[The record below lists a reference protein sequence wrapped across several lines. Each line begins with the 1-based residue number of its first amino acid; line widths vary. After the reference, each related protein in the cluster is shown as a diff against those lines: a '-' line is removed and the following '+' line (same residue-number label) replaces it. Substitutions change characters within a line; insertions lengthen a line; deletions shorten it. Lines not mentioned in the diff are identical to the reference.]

1 MSAERNKLLELLAT
15 RKITTEEA
23 EKLLNKLDTLAGAES
38 ESGPAVSSEAK
49 PSDSKPLRYL
59 YLRVE
64 VETPISSDNVN
75 VRFPLS
81 FIQASARLH
90 LLLPQ
95 NVQDKLYANGVDIGS
110 LSRLKGQELE
120 NVLKELNVQV
130 DESGGKKVRVF
141 CE

>member
-1 MSAERNKLLELLAT
+1 MSAERKKVLELLAT
-15 RKITTEEA
+15 GKITTEEA

-38 ESGPAVSSEAK
+38 ESGSAVSSEVKA
-49 PSDSKPLRYL
+49 SDSKPLRYL
-59 YLRVE
+59 RVE
-64 VETPISSDNVN
+64 VEKPGSSDNVN
-75 VRFPLS
+75 VRIPLS
-81 FIQASARLH
+81 FIRASAGLH

-95 NVQDKLYANGVDIGS
+95 KVQDKLYANGVDIGS

>member
-1 MSAERNKLLELLAT
+1 MSAERKKVLELLAT
-15 RKITTEEA
+15 GKITTEEA

-38 ESGPAVSSEAK
+38 ESGPSLSSEAK

-59 YLRVE
+59 RVE
-64 VETPISSDNVN
+64 VERPVSSDNVN
-75 VRFPLS
+75 LRIPLS
-81 FIQASARLH
+81 RASARLH

>member
-1 MSAERNKLLELLAT
+1 MSAERKKVLELLAIG
-15 RKITTEEA
+15 KITTQEA

-38 ESGPAVSSEAK
+38 ASGPAASSEAK
-49 PSDSKPLRYL
+49 TVDSKPLRYL
-59 YLRVE
+59 RVD
-64 VETPISSDNVN
+64 VEKPGSSDNVN
-75 VRFPLS
+75 VRIPLS
-81 FIQASARLH
+81 FIRASAGLH

-95 NVQDKLYANGVDIGS
+95 NVQDKLHAHGVDIGS

>member
-1 MSAERNKLLELLAT
+1 MSVERKKVLELVAT
-15 RKITTEEA
+15 GKITIEEA

-38 ESGPAVSSEAK
+38 ASGPAVSSEAK
-49 PSDSKPLRYL
+49 TSDSKPLRYL
-59 YLRVE
+59 RVE
-64 VETPISSDNVN
+64 VERPGSSDNVN
-75 VRFPLS
+75 VRIPFS
-81 FIQASARLH
+81 FIRASAGMH

-95 NVQDKLYANGVDIGS
+95 NVQDRLHANGVDIGS

-130 DESGGKKVRVF
+130 DESDGKKVRVF

>member
-1 MSAERNKLLELLAT
+1 VSAERKKVLELLAEG
-15 RKITTEEA
+15 KISTEEA

-38 ESGPAVSSEAK
+38 EGGSAASSESK

-59 YLRVE
+59 RVE
-64 VETPISSDNVN
+64 VEKPGSSENVN
-75 VRFPLS
+75 VRIPLS
-81 FIQASARLH
+81 FIRASAGLH
-90 LLLPQ
+90 VLLPQ
-95 NVQDKLYANGVDIGS
+95 NVQEKLYANGVDIAS

>member
-1 MSAERNKLLELLAT
+1 MSAERKKVLELLAT
-15 RKITTEEA
+15 GKITTEEA
-23 EKLLNKLDTLAGAES
+23 EKLLNKLDTLADAES
-38 ESGPAVSSEAK
+38 ASGPSEAQ

-59 YLRVE
+59 RVE
-64 VETPISSDNVN
+64 VEKPGSSDNVN
-75 VRFPLS
+75 VRIPLS
-81 FIQASARLH
+81 FIRASAGLH

-95 NVQDKLYANGVDIGS
+95 KVQDKLYANGVDIGS

>member
-1 MSAERNKLLELLAT
+1 MSAERKKVLELLAT
-15 RKITTEEA
+15 GKITAEEA
-23 EKLLNKLDTLAGAES
+23 EKLLNKLDTLASAES
-38 ESGPAVSSEAK
+38 ASGPAVFSEAK

-59 YLRVE
+59 RVE
-64 VETPISSDNVN
+64 VEKPGSSDNVN
-75 VRFPLS
+75 VRIPLS
-81 FIQASARLH
+81 FIRASAGLH

-95 NVQDKLYANGVDIGS
+95 KVQDKLYANGVDIGS

>member
-1 MSAERNKLLELLAT
+1 MSAERKKVLELLAT
-15 RKITTEEA
+15 GKITTEEA
-23 EKLLNKLDTLAGAES
+23 EKLLNKLDTLVGAES

-49 PSDSKPLRYL
+49 PGDSKPLRYL
-59 YLRVE
+59 RVE
-64 VETPISSDNVN
+64 VEKPGSSDNVN
-75 VRFPLS
+75 VRIPLS
-81 FIQASARLH
+81 FIRASAGLH
-90 LLLPQ
+90 VLLPQ
-95 NVQDKLYANGVDIGS
+95 NVQDKLYANGVDLGS

>member
-1 MSAERNKLLELLAT
+1 MSAERKKVLELLAT
-15 RKITTEEA
+15 GKITTEEA
-23 EKLLNKLDTLAGAES
+23 DKLLSKLDTLAGTES
-38 ESGPAVSSEAK
+38 QSGPTVFSEVK

-59 YLRVE
+59 RVE
-64 VETPISSDNVN
+64 VEKPGSSDNVN
-75 VRFPLS
+75 VRIPLS
-81 FIQASARLH
+81 FIRASAGLH

-95 NVQDKLYANGVDIGS
+95 KVQDKLHAHGLDIGS

>member
-1 MSAERNKLLELLAT
+1 MSAERKKVLELLAT
-15 RKITTEEA
+15 GKITAEEA

-38 ESGPAVSSEAK
+38 ASGPAVFSEAK

-59 YLRVE
+59 RVE
-64 VETPISSDNVN
+64 VEKPGSSDNVN
-75 VRFPLS
+75 VRIPLS
-81 FIQASARLH
+81 FIRASAGLH

-95 NVQDKLYANGVDIGS
+95 KVQDKLYANGVDIGS

>member
-1 MSAERNKLLELLAT
+1 MSAERKKVLELLAT
-15 RKITTEEA
+15 GKITTEEA
-23 EKLLNKLDTLAGAES
+23 EKLLNKLDTLAGAEN
-38 ESGPAVSSEAK
+38 ESRPAVPSEAK

-59 YLRVE
+59 RVE
-64 VETPISSDNVN
+64 VEKPGSSDNVN
-75 VRFPLS
+75 VRIPLS
-81 FIQASARLH
+81 FIRASAGLH
-90 LLLPQ
+90 VLLPQ
-95 NVQDKLYANGVDIGS
+95 NVQDKLYANGVDLSS

>member
-1 MSAERNKLLELLAT
+1 MSAERKKVLQLLAAS
-15 RKITTEEA
+15 KISTEEA
-23 EKLLNKLDTLAGAES
+23 EKLLNKLDALAGAEN
-38 ESGPAVSSEAK
+38 EGGPTVSSESE

-59 YLRVE
+59 RVE
-64 VETPISSDNVN
+64 VEKPGSSDNVN
-75 VRFPLS
+75 VRIPLS
-81 FIQASARLH
+81 FIRASAGLH
-90 LLLPQ
+90 VLLPQ
-95 NVQDKLYANGVDIGS
+95 NVQDKLHAHGVDIGS

>member
-1 MSAERNKLLELLAT
+1 MSAERKKVLELLAT
-15 RKITTEEA
+15 GKITTEEA
-23 EKLLNKLDTLAGAES
+23 EKLLNKLDTLAGAEG
-38 ESGPAVSSEAK
+38 ESAPAVSSEAK
-49 PSDSKPLRYL
+49 PSDGKALR

-64 VETPISSDNVN
+64 VEKPGSSDNVN
-75 VRFPLS
+75 VRIPLS
-81 FIQASARLH
+81 FIRASAGLH
-90 LLLPQ
+90 VLLPQ
-95 NVQDKLYANGVDIGS
+95 NVQDKLYANGVDLGS

>member
-1 MSAERNKLLELLAT
+1 MSAERKKVLELLAT
-15 RKITTEEA
+15 GKITTEEA

-38 ESGPAVSSEAK
+38 ASGPAVSSEAK
-49 PSDSKPLRYL
+49 SSDSRPLR

-64 VETPISSDNVN
+64 VEKPGSGDNVN
-75 VRFPLS
+75 VRIPLS
-81 FIQASARLH
+81 FIRASAGLH
-90 LLLPQ
+90 FLLPQ

>member
-1 MSAERNKLLELLAT
+1 MSAERKKVLELLAT
-15 RKITTEEA
+15 GKITTEEA

-38 ESGPAVSSEAK
+38 ESGPAGSSEAK

-59 YLRVE
+59 RVE
-64 VETPISSDNVN
+64 VEKPGSSDNVN
-75 VRFPLS
+75 VRIPLS
-81 FIQASARLH
+81 FIRASAGLH